1 MKGGV
6 RGGKGE
12 GRPVERQTGFGDNAK
27 SQGGGTMKCRTRLVF
42 FSVLCFALVATGLAW
57 NVNPCG
63 AQVKKPYSI
72 DIYTFKVGTLT
83 YAMGV
88 ALAEFINKQ
97 STWLRANAIEA
108 SSAVVTARIVATE
121 PEARKKIMGFMNRW
135 EPETAYPPFK
145 QPYMGIKEMAVIGFA
160 TNGFVSLNPKIKT
173 VKDFSGKKVA
183 LGLSPSAAR
192 VDLPKAAVLKAGAKD
207 VKFQEMG
214 FEDGIRAIGDG
225 LIDGILS
232 ACFMSDAK
240 DLKFGPNPALGE
252 LIATKNVQFV
262 SLDKKAY
269 DEAQTEIAKGT
280 IMEYFSYTI
289 PAGAVPKQAD
299 PWVVQGGPITWNCDK
314 EMPDEVVYEIIRIMA
329 GNTAGFEKYHP
340 LGKTITPENMAKL
353 SNESVVHPGA
363 LKYYKE
369 KGIKIGNF

>member
-1 MKGGV
+1 MRHGKRSVAVGLMLAAACLLGG
-6 RGGKGE
+6 
-12 GRPVERQTGFGDNAK
+12 
-27 SQGGGTMKCRTRLVF
+27 
-42 FSVLCFALVATGLAW
+42 
-57 NVNPCG
+57 VNPCG
-63 AQVKKPYSI
+63 AEVKKPYSI

-88 ALAEFINKQ
+88 ALAEFINRQ

-108 SSAVVTARIVATE
+108 NSAVVTARIVASE
-121 PEARKKIMGFMNRW
+121 PAARKKIMGFMNRW

-145 QPYMGIKEMAVIGFA
+145 EPYLGIREMAVIGFA
-160 TNGFVSLNPKIKT
+160 TNGFVSLNPSIKT

-192 VDLPKAAVLKAGAKD
+192 VDMPKAAVLKAGAKD
-207 VKFQEMG
+207 VRFQEMG

-225 LIDGILS
+225 LIDGIL
-232 ACFMSDAK
+232 AATFMSDPK

-252 LIATKNVQFV
+252 LIATKSVQFV
-262 SLDKKAY
+262 SFDKKAY
-269 DEAQTEIAKGT
+269 DEAQKELARGT
-280 IMEYFSYTI
+280 VMEYYSYTV
-289 PAGAVPKQAD
+289 PAGAVPKQTH

-329 GNTAGFEKYHP
+329 ANTAGFEKYHP

-369 KGIKIGNF
+369 KGIPLGSF